1 MDRRKRL
8 GRGIEDFSRLF
19 LLEDSA
25 EHEVVNHGERK
36 RDVSKARKIAV
47 VNGIKESNTPSLIAN
62 LAILLNRHKLKIALI
77 NPDLRKPNL
86 DILMDSL
93 PYTIHLSRDN
103 LRDDLEEDSPGI
115 RHVILD
121 IDISN
126 TACLME
132 DEKRLIQDR
141 LNLLDNESDIVLIHL
156 SNNLINEMRWIITY
170 IGEFIVSTPPYQVGI
185 VEAYS
190 TIKKLYLINPHSRI
204 GLIVEGLNEGED
216 GYRVYARI
224 NGVLKKHLN
233 RSIHY
238 LGAIPWGEKK
248 WEEMKD
254 RRVSALIEP
263 DSAYVRA
270 IDEVAERIASFHIGD
285 GGLYDGREDNS
296 IGLADIFQR
305 V

>member
-1 MDRRKRL
+1 MDKRKRL

-19 LLEDSA
+19 LLEDSV
-25 EHEVVNHGERK
+25 EHEAVNHEERK
-36 RDVSKARKIAV
+36 RDVSRARKIAV
-47 VNGIKESNTPSLIAN
+47 VNGTKASNTPSLIAN
-62 LAILLNRHKLKIALI
+62 LAILLNRYKLKIALI

-93 PYTIHLSRDN
+93 PHTIHLSRDN
-103 LRDDLEEDSPGI
+103 LRDDLEKDSPEI

-121 IDISN
+121 IDLSN

-132 DEKRLIQDR
+132 GEKRLIQER

-156 SNNLINEMRWIITY
+156 NNNSINEMRWIITY
-170 IGEFIVSTPPYQVGI
+170 IGEFIVSTPPYQVG
-185 VEAYS
+185 VLEAYS
-190 TIKKLYLINPHSRI
+190 TIKKLYLINPDCRI

-224 NGVLKKHLN
+224 NGVLKKYLN

-238 LGAIPWGEKK
+238 LGAIPCEETNWGG
-248 WEEMKD
+248 MKD
-254 RRVSALIEP
+254 RRISAIIKP
-263 DSAYVRA
+263 DSVYVRA
-270 IDEVAERIASFHIGD
+270 IDEVAKGIASSYIEGEAFEQSM
-285 GGLYDGREDNS
+285 GLV
-296 IGLADIFQR
+296 DIFQR